1 MAQSSADI
9 IGASRDD
16 DLLARMI
23 ALGATIGLTQGE
35 VEAARTRLAA
45 APADDGGAT
54 IASVH
59 AYAVATYNPPPRPG
73 QNPAAVTDEQILHAL
88 RTIQA

>member
-1 MAQSSADI
+1 MSMTSADI

-16 DLLARMI
+16 DLLARMV
-23 ALGATIGLTQGE
+23 ALGATLGLSQGE

-45 APADDGGAT
+45 APATDNGDT

-59 AYAVATYNPPPRPG
+59 AYAVATYQPTPRPG
-73 QNPAAVTDEQILHAL
+73 ENPAAVTDEHILHAL